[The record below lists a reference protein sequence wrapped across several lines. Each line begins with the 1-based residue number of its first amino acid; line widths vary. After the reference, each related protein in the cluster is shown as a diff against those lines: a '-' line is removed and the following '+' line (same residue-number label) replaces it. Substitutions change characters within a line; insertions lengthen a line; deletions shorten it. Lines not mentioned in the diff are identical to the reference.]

1 MTEREIIVEMR
12 DILNQV
18 RAIGPCL
25 DGNLL
30 ANKTNRYTKKD
41 GSVSVYPAP
50 PVLQYRVG
58 PGKRRSRRVPAGKV
72 AEIGRLLEAGRL
84 YRGLMDRYTALA
96 AELALSPKKKKP

>member
-1 MTEREIIVEMR
+1 MTEREILKEMR
-12 DILNQV
+12 GILDEV

-58 PGKRRSRRVPAGKV
+58 PGKRRSKRIPREKV
-72 AEIGRLLEAGRL
+72 AEVERLLEAGARHRRL
-84 YRGLMDRYTALA
+84 MTRYR
-96 AELALSPKKKKP
+96 S

>member
-1 MTEREIIVEMR
+1 MTER
-12 DILNQV
+12 DILNEMRGVLAEV
-18 RAIGPCL
+18 RALGPCL

-30 ANKTNRYTKKD
+30 KNKTNRYVKKD
-41 GSVSVYPAP
+41 GSVSVYAAP